1 MTIKEFQK
9 LLMEMIEQSEEYRE
23 NAKGAY
29 DEGYEEGWY
38 EALNEVL
45 IKSLAVH

>member
-1 MTIKEFQK
+1 MTIKELK
-9 LLMEMIEQSEEYRE
+9 KVLAEMIETSEEYRD

-38 EALNEVL
+38 DALNEVMSKL
-45 IKSLAVH
+45 